1 MVVHTGRERT
11 LTAPGPEALTP
22 LQSEAACVPLDGPA
36 LADDDDRRNLA
47 AARTLRA
54 VRFLLP
60 GICDTC
66 LVNLPLDDDV
76 EHPSR
81 RAGCER

>member
-1 MVVHTGRERT
+1 MVHTGSERA

-22 LQSEAACVPLDGPA
+22 LQPEAACVPLDGPV
-36 LADDDDRRNLA
+36 LPDDDDRRNLA

-54 VRFLLP
+54 ARFLLP

-66 LVNLPLDDDV
+66 LVNLPLNDYV